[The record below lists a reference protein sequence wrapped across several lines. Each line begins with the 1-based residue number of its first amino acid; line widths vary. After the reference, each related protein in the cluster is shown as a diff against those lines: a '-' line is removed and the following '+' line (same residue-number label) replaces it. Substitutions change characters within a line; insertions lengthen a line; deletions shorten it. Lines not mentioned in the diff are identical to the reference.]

1 MSIAMMALV
10 CVSFVSCN
18 DDDDKGGGSGKGSG
32 STTIGGKSYKLP
44 YATYVPGGEYEGQYY
59 NLIMVSNLDTNHP
72 EKVSLKSKWTYM
84 TIAIFQDQPWGYQ
97 SIPVGTSEAF
107 VEFFINQ
114 ALEGEEGDDYKEGW
128 AEGPILIS
136 KNGDTYTL
144 EFSSDYAYMEG
155 QGQDQITVSLKY
167 KGGIG
172 DGTEIWGEYDEK

>member
-1 MSIAMMALV
+1 MKNEHTSNEQVHRRL
-10 CVSFVSCN
+10 
-18 DDDDKGGGSGKGSG
+18 
-32 STTIGGKSYKLP
+32 L
-44 YATYVPGGEYEGQYY
+44 QY
-59 NLIMVSNLDTNHP
+59 S
-72 EKVSLKSKWTYM
+72 
-84 TIAIFQDQPWGYQ
+84 AR
-97 SIPVGTSEAF
+97 
-107 VEFFINQ
+107 
-114 ALEGEEGDDYKEGW
+114 LEGKCLAIILSDRQEGDDYKEGW